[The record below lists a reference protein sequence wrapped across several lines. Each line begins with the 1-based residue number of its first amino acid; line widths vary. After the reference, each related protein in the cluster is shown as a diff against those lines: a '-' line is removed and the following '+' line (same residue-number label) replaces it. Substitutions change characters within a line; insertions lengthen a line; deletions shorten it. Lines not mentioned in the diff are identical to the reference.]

1 MKAQAPKPSPGKL
14 QWHAG
19 QRRTVTQIPQYRQ
32 GH

>member
-1 MKAQAPKPSPGKL
+1 MKAQAPKPSPAKL